1 MDRASRRGNSSAAKI
16 VDLPGPAVFLELCG
30 RPAKRRS
37 KSATQYTSPGN
48 FADSQ
53 AQGLCSNKPLRRKP
67 PRRLSKL
74 RES

>member
-1 MDRASRRGNSSAAKI
+1 MDSAHRRVDSSAAKV

-30 RPAKRRS
+30 TPAKRRS
-37 KSATQYTSPGN
+37 KSATQCTLPGN